1 MSLKNKADYKKLL
14 LQGVLHWRHKQPQYL
29 AREVVYHKL
38 YIFEEH
44 LGEAIQTIMETKG
57 KQPPQNPRRELW
69 STICKSILKHALKN

>member
-44 LGEAIQTIMETKG
+44 LGEAI
-57 KQPPQNPRRELW
+57 
-69 STICKSILKHALKN
+69 